1 MHTFF
6 ITGIKGFIGTNLANF
21 LIKRGF
27 NVKGIDNLSSPSHQI
42 LDEKVNFQE
51 ADILKPEEYLSFMKD
66 SDYVIHLAAMSRSG
80 PSIGKDLFC
89 ISQNLYGTQKIL
101 EASIE
106 TNIKRII
113 YAGSSTY
120 YGSSKVPH
128 KVGAPPDFL
137 NSYGFSKYLGEEA
150 IKHLSK
156 GKIEFNILRLFNVFG
171 PGQPFSGPYALV
183 LGIFLKQHSLGK
195 PLTIH
200 GDGSQTRDFI
210 HVEDVSNAFLK
221 ASISDSHSKVFNVG
235 SGKRI
240 SILEIANMVSEKYI
254 FEARRE
260 GDAKDTQADI
270 KETVLKLNWEIKVD
284 PIIEIKNIINQNK
297 I

>member
-1 MHTFF
+1 MKRFF
-6 ITGIKGFIGTNLANF
+6 ITGIRGFIGTNLANF
-21 LIKRGF
+21 LVTKGF
-27 NVKGIDNLSSPSHQI
+27 EVKGIDNLSSPSHLI
-42 LDEKVNFQE
+42 LDKSVNFKE
-51 ADILKPEEYLSFMKD
+51 ADILKPEDYLNFMKD

-89 ISQNLYGTQKIL
+89 IRQNLYGTQKIL

-128 KVGAPPDFL
+128 KVDIEPDFL

-171 PGQPFSGPYALV
+171 PGQPTSGPYALV
-183 LGIFLKQHSLGK
+183 LGIFLNQRKSGK

-210 HVEDVSNAFLK
+210 HINDVSNAFLK
-221 ASISDSHSKVFNVG
+221 ASISDSHSMILNIG

-240 SILEIANMVSEKYI
+240 SILEIAKMVSNKYI
-254 FEARRE
+254 FEERRK

-270 KETVLKLNWEIKVD
+270 KETILKLNWEVKID
-284 PIIEIKNIINQNK
+284 PIKEIKKIISDNT

>member
-1 MHTFF
+1 MKTFF
-6 ITGIKGFIGTNLANF
+6 ITGVKGFIGTNLANF

-27 NVKGIDNLSSPSHQI
+27 KVKGIDNLSSPSHLI
-42 LDEKVNFQE
+42 LDENVNFKK
-51 ADILKPEEYLSFMKD
+51 ADILNPEDYLSFMNG
-66 SDYVIHLAAMSRSG
+66 SDYVIHLAAMSRPG
-80 PSIGKDLFC
+80 LSIGKDLFC

-113 YAGSSTY
+113 YTGTSAY
-120 YGSSKVPH
+120 YGSSKVPN
-128 KVGAPPDFL
+128 KVGDQPDFL
-137 NSYGFSKYLGEEA
+137 NSYSFSKYLGEEA

-171 PGQPFSGPYALV
+171 PGQPSSGPYALV
-183 LGIFLKQHSLGK
+183 LGIFLNQHDSGK

-210 HVEDVSNAFLK
+210 HVNDVSNAFLK
-221 ASISDSHSKVFNVG
+221 ASISESHSMIFNIG
-235 SGKRI
+235 SGKRL
-240 SILEIANMVSEKYI
+240 SILEIAKMVSEKYV
-254 FEARRE
+254 FEDRRK

-270 KETVLKLNWEIKVD
+270 KETILKLNWNLKID
-284 PIIEIKNIINQNK
+284 PIKEIQNIINEKK